1 MIYLDVISSNSA
13 STDNLPMSLEMKNG
27 IQLHVLF
34 ALLEIDEIKL
44 QNSPHHQ
51 QRNY

>member
-1 MIYLDVISSNSA
+1 MIYLNVRIS
-13 STDNLPMSLEMKNG
+13 NLRMSLEMKNG
-27 IQLHVLF
+27 TKLHVLF